1 MTLFGG
7 YRFCRSV
14 AGAAEIGGR
23 RWGGLSAQG
32 VARRRGSSGGFMF
45 SGKCA
50 RVCLARLEW
59 QCRWP
64 PVAGSVRQWRPEAA
78 HGVHLA
84 REGRE
89 REKRLGR

>member
-1 MTLFGG
+1 
-7 YRFCRSV
+7 V
-14 AGAAEIGGR
+14 GR
-23 RWGGLSAQG
+23 LERT
-32 VARRRGSSGGFMF
+32 RGSSEEGVFGGFMF

-64 PVAGSVRQWRPEAA
+64 PVAGSVRQWQPEAA